1 MRLPPCQPPHRA
13 SLALVLGAALAFAPL
28 GGGGTARAQAIGQGF
43 ELERQGK
50 LDQAAAVYLATLRG
64 DTANLAALLGLE
76 RVLPPLGRLRELL
89 PLVHRALA
97 RDSLSSPLRGV
108 ELRTYAGLGELD
120 SVEVVARR
128 WAAQGRGGGG
138 DEAPWR
144 EWAVALEDQRLFDQ
158 ARSVLLEGRRTLR
171 RPTALASELAD
182 LAQRAGEWGAAAAE
196 WGRVVTESPAQLLN
210 AATQLDDAPAA
221 GDDRDKVIRAL
232 TLPDATGR
240 ARRLAALLLLG
251 WGEPAR
257 AWTVLEGTLDPPSP
271 ETAAA
276 LRQFAEHASTAP
288 AGGGGAGGGVSSEA
302 KRVRGLAL
310 ARYADL
316 VPPQL
321 AGRARADAARAFL
334 DAGDRVDAR
343 AVLERIAVDPGAPA
357 DAQALAQAVLLEVLI
372 DDGQLDAATARLAAL
387 HDRIGGEAQETLRL
401 RLARA
406 RIARGELDQADAV
419 LAGDSSVDALAVR
432 GWAALYRGDLKGARQ
447 HFREA
452 GPYAGDR
459 AQATER
465 TTMLALLQQVDADR
479 SPELG
484 SALQQLARGDSAG
497 ALVTLR
503 RAAEL
508 LPVRGGGADVL
519 VLAGRVA
526 AALGGPDATVAA
538 QLFETV
544 VRDGGEGAAAP
555 AAELAWAQ
563 LLLLQ
568 GRAQEAI
575 GHFEHLI
582 LTYPTSAVV
591 PEARRELERAKGAI
605 PRS

>member
-1 MRLPPCQPPHRA
+1 
-13 SLALVLGAALAFAPL
+13 LAPGVAC
-28 GGGGTARAQAIGQGF
+28 AQAIGRGF

-76 RVLPPLGRLRELL
+76 RVLPSLGRQRELL

-97 RDSLSSPLRGV
+97 RDSLSAPLRGV

-128 WAAQGRGGGG
+128 WAAAERGAGGGG
-138 DEAPWR
+138 AAQEAPWR
-144 EWAVALEDQRLFDQ
+144 EWAVALEDQRLFDL

-171 RPTALASELAD
+171 RPTALANELAD
-182 LAQRAGEWGAAAAE
+182 LAQRAGDWGAAAAE
-196 WGRVVTESPAQLLN
+196 WGRVITESPAQLLN
-210 AATQLDDAPAA
+210 AVTQLEEVPAA
-221 GDDRDKVIRAL
+221 GDDRDRVIRAL
-232 TLPDATGR
+232 TLPDTPSR
-240 ARRLAALLLLG
+240 ARRLVALLLVG

-257 AWTVLEGTLDPPSP
+257 AWTVLEGTLDPSSP
-271 ETAAA
+271 ETAEV
-276 LRQFAEHASTAP
+276 LRQFADRAATAP
-288 AGGGGAGGGVSSEA
+288 SLGGAGAGSGVEGGRGGGMGEGERRGGGSEL

-316 VPPQL
+316 MPPPL

-334 DAGDRVDAR
+334 DAGDRIDAR
-343 AVLERIAVDPGAPA
+343 AVLERIAGDPTAPA
-357 DAQALAQAVLLEVLI
+357 DAKMLAQAVLLEVLI
-372 DDGQLDAATARLAAL
+372 ADGQLDTATARLAEL
-387 HDRIGGEAQETLRL
+387 RDHIGGDAQEGLRL
-401 RLARA
+401 RLAWA
-406 RIARGELDQADAV
+406 RIARGELDKIDA
-419 LAGDSSVDALAVR
+419 LLTGDSSVDALAVQ
-432 GWAALYRGDLKGARQ
+432 GWAALYRGDLKSARQ
-447 HFREA
+447 YFRDA

-465 TTMLALLQQVDADR
+465 TTMLALLQAVDANR
-479 SPELG
+479 SLELG
-484 SALQQLARGDSAG
+484 SALLQLVRADSAD
-497 ALVTLR
+497 AIVALR

-508 LPVRGGGADVL
+508 LPVSGGRADVL
-519 VLAGRVA
+519 LLAARVA
-526 AALGGPDATVAA
+526 AALGGQNDAVAA

-544 VRDGGEGAAAP
+544 VGDGAEGGGGGAAAP
-555 AAELAWAQ
+555 GAEFAWEQ
-563 LLLLQ
+563 LLLRQL
-568 GRAQEAI
+568 RAQEAVA
-575 GHFEHLI
+575 HLEHLI

>member
-1 MRLPPCQPPHRA
+1 
-13 SLALVLGAALAFAPL
+13 V
-28 GGGGTARAQAIGQGF
+28 ARAQAIGRGF

-64 DTANLAALLGLE
+64 DTGNLAALLGLE
-76 RVLPPLGRLRELL
+76 RVLPSLGRLRELVT
-89 PLVHRALA
+89 LVHRALA
-97 RDSLSSPLRGV
+97 RDSLSSALRGV

-128 WAAQGRGGGG
+128 WAAAEKGGGAA

-144 EWAVALEDQRLFDQ
+144 EWAVALEDQRLFDL
-158 ARSVLLEGRRTLR
+158 ARSVLLEGRRTLH
-171 RPTALASELAD
+171 RPTALANELAD

-210 AATQLDDAPAA
+210 AVTQLDEVPAA
-221 GDDRDKVIRAL
+221 GDDRDRVIRAL
-232 TLPDATGR
+232 TLPDAPSR
-240 ARRLAALLLLG
+240 ARRLGALLLLG

-271 ETAAA
+271 ETAAV
-276 LRQFAEHASTAP
+276 LRQFAERAATAP
-288 AGGGGAGGGVSSEA
+288 APGGDGEGTGAGRGSSEL

-343 AVLERIAVDPGAPA
+343 AVLERIAVDPAAPA
-357 DAQALAQAVLLEVLI
+357 DAQTLAQAVLLEVLI
-372 DDGQLDAATARLAAL
+372 ADGQLDTATARLARL
-387 HDRIGGEAQETLRL
+387 RDHIGGDAQEELRL

-406 RIARGELDQADAV
+406 RIARGELDKADAL

-447 HFREA
+447 YFRDA

-465 TTMLALLQQVDADR
+465 TMILALLQQVDVDR
-479 SPELG
+479 SLELG
-484 SALQQLARGDSAG
+484 TALQQLARADSAG
-497 ALVTLR
+497 AVVALR
-503 RAAEL
+503 RAAEV
-508 LPVRGGGADVL
+508 LPVRGGRADVL
-519 VLAGRVA
+519 LLAGRVA
-526 AALGGPDATVAA
+526 AALGGAGGGGGGPNDAVAA

-544 VRDGGEGAAAP
+544 VRDGSEGDGAAAP

-563 LLLLQ
+563 LLLRQL
-568 GRAQEAI
+568 RAQEAVA
-575 GHFEHLI
+575 HLEHLI